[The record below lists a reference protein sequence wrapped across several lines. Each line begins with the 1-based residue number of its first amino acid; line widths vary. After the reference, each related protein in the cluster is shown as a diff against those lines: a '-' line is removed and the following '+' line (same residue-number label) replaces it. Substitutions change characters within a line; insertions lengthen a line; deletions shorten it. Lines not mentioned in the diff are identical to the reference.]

1 MRFSGPPTSSQT
13 TAGCQ
18 GVTLPS
24 SFFLLAWWFCCFC
37 VGIANRPHLCI
48 GFPSGDKAKTKTT
61 ETTAAQQAL
70 FRGHLLQRAV
80 SQEGCS
86 VSLLGQAWEPEGASE
101 KQGEH
106 LKTGTVLR
114 KETLPGNRVPECGDL
129 GRGDSLGSR
138 DLQDQVS
145 SGDDLH
151 ACESRGSRADPLFHG
166 GTNSY
171 KCKECGKGFV
181 KNSFLLRHQR
191 IHTRVKLY
199 KCRKCRK
206 AFPKKADLTLH
217 YSIHTREKLYECGE
231 CRRAF
236 SRKSHLMEHQRIHTG
251 EKPFVCA
258 ECGKAFSRRSH
269 LTEHQRSHTG
279 EKPYVCSECGKAF
292 AHQSDFIR
300 HNRTHTGEKPF
311 ECKECGK
318 AFSDSFSVTRHMRCH
333 SREKPYECSECGK
346 TYSYSSTLATHQKI
360 HSGVKSYTCMRCGKA
375 FYKKAGLSQH
385 QKTHVGRTSLKWL
398 LWWIVWPEEK
408 CSLAS
413 ETMYPSNT
421 VCPLM
426 CSVLLGLCVTFSCSW
441 ALSLRRCCP
450 KTSFGSQ
457 QKDFLSTPQS
467 SLLLHGPQRDL
478 ELTLSQHRSYVHPH
492 GWRTPFPNDLCHPI

>member
-1 MRFSGPPTSSQT
+1 MAGNPARGTMAALAAQT
-13 TAGCQ
+13 YPAPAP
-18 GVTLPS
+18 VTLKDVVVTFTQQEWKLLDLTQRTLYQEVVLETSRLLVSLGYPISKPELTCLLHPGRELWMVKRGLCPS
-24 SFFLLAWWFCCFC
+24 TS
-37 VGIANRPHLCI
+37 
-48 GFPSGDKAKTKTT
+48 SGDKAKTKTT

-70 FRGHLLQRAV
+70 FKGHLLQRSV

-86 VSLLGQAWEPEGASE
+86 VSPLGQAWELEGASE
-101 KQGEH
+101 KQGGH

-114 KETLPGNRVPECGDL
+114 KETLPGKRIPECGDL
-129 GRGDSLGSR
+129 GRGDSLGSK

-166 GTNSY
+166 GKNSY

-181 KNSFLLRHQR
+181 KNRFLLQHQR

-217 YSIHTREKLYECGE
+217 YSIHTREKRYECSE

-236 SRKSHLMEHQRIHTG
+236 SRKSHLTEHQRIHTG

-300 HNRTHTGEKPF
+300 HKRTHTGEKPF

-346 TYSYSSTLATHQKI
+346 TYSYSSTLTTHQKI

-385 QKTHVGRTSLKWL
+385 QRTHIGRTSLK
-398 LWWIVWPEEK
+398 
-408 CSLAS
+408 
-413 ETMYPSNT
+413 
-421 VCPLM
+421 
-426 CSVLLGLCVTFSCSW
+426 
-441 ALSLRRCCP
+441 
-450 KTSFGSQ
+450 
-457 QKDFLSTPQS
+457 
-467 SLLLHGPQRDL
+467 
-478 ELTLSQHRSYVHPH
+478 
-492 GWRTPFPNDLCHPI
+492 